1 MRSAPKLAAL
11 LPATQAQTIQSTPRS
26 PSLITSLV
34 SRPPLPM
41 PPIAWHTTFE
51 VLAYFAGFRLFLRER
66 RRLALPVLADADRS
80 IWIGVAAIVGAAL
93 GAKLGYWIEDP
104 VHAFADFP
112 DWRHL
117 LEGKTIVGALLG
129 GLIAVEAIKRAIGAS
144 GSSGDAFAL
153 PLIAG
158 IAIGRVGCFLS
169 GLDDHTYG
177 NPTSLPWG
185 VDFGDGIPRHPT
197 QIYEI
202 VFLVALGTALLY
214 RRRRFDRSGDLFRA
228 FMIAYLAFR
237 LGVDFIKPLPFA
249 YAGFLSGIQL
259 LCIGGLVYYH
269 RDIRRV
275 AGAVAWGRS

>member
-1 MRSAPKLAAL
+1 
-11 LPATQAQTIQSTPRS
+11 
-26 PSLITSLV
+26 
-34 SRPPLPM
+34 M
-41 PPIAWHTTFE
+41 PPVAWHTGFE
-51 VLAYFAGFRLFLRER
+51 ALAYLVGFRLFLRER
-66 RRLALPVLADADRS
+66 RRLALPVLADQDRS
-80 IWIGVAAIVGAAL
+80 VWIGVAAIVGAAL

-104 VHAFADFP
+104 LRAFADFP

-129 GLIAVEAIKRAIGAS
+129 GLVGVESIKRAIGAT

-158 IAIGRVGCFLS
+158 IAIGRIGCFLS
-169 GLDDHTYG
+169 GLNDHTYG
-177 NPTSLPWG
+177 NATSLPWA

-197 QIYEI
+197 QLYEI
-202 VFLVALGTALLY
+202 VFLVALGAVLLRF
-214 RRRRFDRSGDLFRA
+214 RRRLKRPGDAFRI

-237 LGVDFIKPLPFA
+237 LAVDFIKPVPFA

-269 RDIRRV
+269 RDINRV
-275 AGAVAWGRS
+275 AKALVWGPS